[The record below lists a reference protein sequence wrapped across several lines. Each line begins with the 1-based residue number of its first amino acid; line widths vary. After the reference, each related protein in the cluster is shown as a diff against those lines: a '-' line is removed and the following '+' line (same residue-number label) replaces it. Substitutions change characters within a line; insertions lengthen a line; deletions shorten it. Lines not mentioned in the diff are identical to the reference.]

1 MHATESQLIGPSPH
15 FSQPRIYNVALRRHT
30 MLLFQ
35 QNPAAWDITFS
46 PFAGGGKGT
55 WGPCM
60 SLYLLSI
67 YLIFTPPTV
76 IPAGNSTYQGNMNSE
91 IRCPGS
97 VPRIIIHLS
106 TSSSPRPLSSRREI
120 RPIREN
126 ELGNQVSW
134 FISLNEVQSRYLQ
147 LSSYTQSES

>member
-1 MHATESQLIGPSPH
+1 
-15 FSQPRIYNVALRRHT
+15 

-60 SLYLLSI
+60 SLHLLSI

-76 IPAGNSTYQGNMNSE
+76 IPAGNPNISTE
-91 IRCPGS
+91 
-97 VPRIIIHLS
+97 H
-106 TSSSPRPLSSRREI
+106 
-120 RPIREN
+120 

-134 FISLNEVQSRYLQ
+134 FGSQNHHPSIYLVFTPPTVIPAGNSTYQ
-147 LSSYTQSES
+147 GK

>member
-1 MHATESQLIGPSPH
+1 MTNQYYFIIAKPFLLFLHFPNCRLAMHATESQLIGPSPH

-60 SLYLLSI
+60 SLHLLSI

-76 IPAGNSTYQGNMNSE
+76 IPAGNPNISTE
-91 IRCPGS
+91 
-97 VPRIIIHLS
+97 H
-106 TSSSPRPLSSRREI
+106 
-120 RPIREN
+120 

-147 LSSYTQSES
+147 LSSYTQSDS